1 MDQYHFPFY
10 FRDSYSTLIR
20 YISSYYSKFMI
31 KIIIIRGI
39 DIEKGWFEWEIKE
52 P

>member
-1 MDQYHFPFY
+1 
-10 FRDSYSTLIR
+10 
-20 YISSYYSKFMI
+20 MI